1 MTDHAENKVS
11 RFYNSVGWST
21 QGDVTEDAKR
31 YEDLRECSSDYVSK
45 CRLRVLRHIP
55 ESGEHLLDMASGPIQ
70 YPEYLEFSKNFGKR
84 HCVDLSADALA
95 QAEKKIG
102 DHGVFHHGSFLAL
115 PLEENFFDCSISL
128 HTIYHIDSE
137 KQEDVVRK
145 LIRVT
150 KPGKPVIIVY
160 SNPLPLLTRWSPKR
174 LAGNLLRKLG
184 MIKES
189 PGISAEDPLYFHAHP
204 LDWWDRFEK
213 EAEIQILPWRSFL
226 SRTQKALFPDNALGK
241 SMFRLLYSL
250 EEKFPSFFARN
261 FEYPMI
267 ILQKKNH

>member
-11 RFYNSVGWST
+11 RFYNSVGWET
-21 QGDVTEDAKR
+21 EGDVTEDAKR
-31 YEDLRECSSDYVSK
+31 FEDLRACSSDYVSK

-55 ESGEHLLDMASGPIQ
+55 ETGEHILDMASGPIQ
-70 YPEYLEFSKNFGKR
+70 YPEYLEFSKHFEKR
-84 HCVDLSADALA
+84 HCVDLSAGALA

-102 DHGVFHHGSFLAL
+102 DNGVFHHGSFLDL
-115 PLEENFFDCSISL
+115 PMEENFFDCSISL
-128 HTIYHIDSE
+128 HTIYHIERE

-174 LAGNLLRKLG
+174 LAGNILRMLG
-184 MIKES
+184 LIKTI
-189 PGISAEDPLYFHAHP
+189 PAMKAEDPLYFHAHR
-204 LDWWDRFEK
+204 LDWWDRFGN
-213 EAEIQILPWRSFL
+213 EADIQILPWRSFL
-226 SRTQKALFPDNALGK
+226 SRTQKSLFPDNTLGK
-241 SMFRLLYSL
+241 SMFRLLYFL
-250 EEKFPSFFARN
+250 EEKFPDFFARN

-267 ILQKKNH
+267 ILRKRG